1 MDVTNYVMLEY
12 GQPLHAFDAG
22 RLDGTIVVRRARD
35 GETLRTLDGS
45 DRKLTAD
52 DLVVTDDSGPISLA
66 GVMGGESTEISSATT
81 DVVIEGANWDP
92 ASISRAVRRHKLPS
106 EASRRFERGV
116 DSDVAAVAVQAAA
129 ALLVAAGGGAIGGRT
144 DVGKAQD
151 PVTIVLPV
159 SEPERL
165 AGRPYGTGVA
175 ARRLSQVG
183 CAVDARTGA
192 DGHAE
197 LLVTPPSWRP
207 DLIRPADLVEEIAR
221 LEGYDTITPVLPPA
235 PPGTGLTRGQRL
247 RRRVAAQLA
256 AAGLTEVLSFPFMG
270 ERDLVG
276 LGIPADDDRRS
287 AARLLNPLDGE
298 RPYLQTTLLPGLVTT
313 LQRNLSRG
321 ARDLAL
327 FEMGQVV
334 EGAGSRPAPPV
345 LGVDGRP
352 SDAELAA
359 LFAAVPDQPRHVA
372 AVIAGLWERPGWWG
386 PGRSAD
392 WADAVEMARRVVA
405 IYGVAARPDA
415 ADTAPWHPGPLR
427 RDPGGRPGRRA
438 RG

>member
-1 MDVTNYVMLEY
+1 MRWT
-12 GQPLHAFDAG
+12 P
-22 RLDGTIVVRRARD
+22 
-35 GETLRTLDGS
+35 
-45 DRKLTAD
+45 
-52 DLVVTDDSGPISLA
+52 GP
-66 GVMGGESTEISSATT
+66 
-81 DVVIEGANWDP
+81 
-92 ASISRAVRRHKLPS
+92 
-106 EASRRFERGV
+106 
-116 DSDVAAVAVQAAA
+116 
-129 ALLVAAGGGAIGGRT
+129 
-144 DVGKAQD
+144 
-151 PVTIVLPV
+151 
-159 SEPERL
+159 
-165 AGRPYGTGVA
+165 
-175 ARRLSQVG
+175 
-183 CAVDARTGA
+183 GA

-221 LEGYDTITPVLPPA
+221 LEGYDTIPPVLPPA

-247 RRRVAAQLA
+247 RRQVAAQLA

-270 ERDLVG
+270 ERDLVA

-334 EGAGSRPAPPV
+334 GTRIP
-345 LGVDGRP
+345 GRP
-352 SDAELAA
+352 LRCSAWTDARPMPTSPRCSPLS
-359 LFAAVPDQPRHVA
+359 PTQPRHVA

-392 WADAVEMARRVVA
+392 WADAVELARRVVA

-415 ADTAPWHPGPLR
+415 ADDGALASRPVRGH
-427 RDPGGRPGRRA
+427 PGRRSGRRV